1 MRKILTI
8 GLAVLLT
15 VFLGGMSVIMS
26 GSSPSYAF
34 SGEGFN
40 GPSII
45 NADLESPSI
54 NIAYHETIAG
64 ADSYAWDRG
73 DVNGL
78 SVNAD
83 LESPTTSIAY
93 FATPA
98 NCPAYAEN
106 EEAFR
111 GPLVSLESGGV
122 MRGTDD
128 AITLVAM
135 LCE

>member
-8 GLAVLLT
+8 GLAVLFSVL
-15 VFLGGMSVIMS
+15 LGGMIS
-26 GSSPSYAF
+26 GASQLYAF
-34 SGEGFN
+34 SGTGFD
-40 GPSII
+40 GPRSI

-54 NIAYHETIAG
+54 SIAYHETVAG
-64 ADSYAWDRG
+64 ADSYALNRE

-93 FATPA
+93 SATPA

-111 GPLVSLESGGV
+111 GPLVSLENGGV

>member
-8 GLAVLLT
+8 GLAVLLS
-15 VFLGGMSVIMS
+15 VLLGGMIS
-26 GSSPSYAF
+26 GASQLYAF
-34 SGEGFN
+34 SGEGFD
-40 GPSII
+40 GPRSI
-45 NADLESPSI
+45 NADLESPSLI
-54 NIAYHETIAG
+54 IAYHDTLAG
-64 ADSYAWDRG
+64 ADSYALNRE

-83 LESPTTSIAY
+83 LESPTLSIAY
-93 FATPA
+93 DKALA

-111 GPLVSLESGGV
+111 GPLVSSESGGV

-128 AITLVAM
+128 AITLVAI

>member
-1 MRKILTI
+1 MKKILII
-8 GLAVLLT
+8 GLAVLFSVL
-15 VFLGGMSVIMS
+15 LGGMIS
-26 GSSPSYAF
+26 GASQLYAF

-40 GPSII
+40 GPSSI

-54 NIAYHETIAG
+54 NIAYYDTHAG
-64 ADSYAWDRG
+64 LVPFAWERE

-83 LESPTTSIAY
+83 MESPTLSIAY
-93 FATPA
+93 FATPS

-111 GPLVSLESGGV
+111 GPIVSLESGGALH
-122 MRGTDD
+122 GTDD